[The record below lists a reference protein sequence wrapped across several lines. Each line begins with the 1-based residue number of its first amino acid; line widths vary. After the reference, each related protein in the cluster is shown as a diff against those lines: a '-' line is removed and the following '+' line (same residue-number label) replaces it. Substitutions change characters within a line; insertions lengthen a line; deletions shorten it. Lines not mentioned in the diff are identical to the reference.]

1 MSYVDGYV
9 LPVPKKKVSAYRRM
23 AKMGRDAWM
32 KHGALEY
39 YECAGDNLKSFP
51 QCSDFKKLAKLKPDE
66 TVFFSF
72 ILYKNKA
79 HQQAVNKKVMA
90 EMQKKPM
97 PKDIPFDMK
106 RMAYGAFKAVVQG

>member
-1 MSYVDGYV
+1 MTYVDGYV
-9 LPVPKKKVSAYRRM
+9 IPVPKKKVKAYIKMAQWGKRM
-23 AKMGRDAWM
+23 WM

-51 QCSDFKKLAKLKPDE
+51 SCGDFKKLAKLKPDE

-97 PKDIPFDMK
+97 PKDMPFDMK